1 MCFPLTWKIANGK
14 YPKKI
19 LKLQGPSQV
28 PLVQASKWGPRKW
41 IDPLSLLGE
50 SRSSECTTL
59 ARNWNSR
66 AQFFSAMAGLA
77 ATTQLGSN
85 ALTLNATAAPAGTT
99 KKKNSGSS
107 RLRIQAACVATQ
119 QCECATLKAAAA
131 RQNRGGPQ
139 AKRMAVRMNS
149 TADTPS
155 ESSSSSSGGGP
166 AAGAAAFT
174 SSILCK
180 ACDGNGAVVCS
191 QCEGEGV
198 NKEDHFGGRFKTGGT
213 CWLCRGKRQML
224 CGDCNGAGFMG
235 GFMNTQ
241 DE

>member
-1 MCFPLTWKIANGK
+1 
-14 YPKKI
+14 
-19 LKLQGPSQV
+19 
-28 PLVQASKWGPRKW
+28 
-41 IDPLSLLGE
+41 
-50 SRSSECTTL
+50 
-59 ARNWNSR
+59 
-66 AQFFSAMAGLA
+66 MAGLA
-77 ATTQLGSN
+77 GTTQLGSN
-85 ALTLNATAAPAGTT
+85 ALTWIATAAPASNV
-99 KKKNSGSS
+99 KKNSGSS
-107 RLRIQAACVATQ
+107 TLRIQAVCVTTQ
-119 QCECATLKAAAA
+119 QCECATLKATAA
-131 RQNRGGPQ
+131 RQSSGGPQ

-155 ESSSSSSGGGP
+155 ESSSSSGGGP
-166 AAGAAAFT
+166 PAAAAGYT

-180 ACDGNGAVVCS
+180 TCDGNGAVVCS

-224 CGDCNGAGFMG
+224 CGSCNGAGFMG